1 MPTKAKNEDD
11 AVSTETSSR
20 LPYAH
25 PAGPLQFKPFA
36 ASEPIELGL
45 PSHRRSR
52 TVQIERSPWTAK
64 VTDDE
69 HIAEL
74 VTWG

>member
-1 MPTKAKNEDD
+1 MHI
-11 AVSTETSSR
+11 
-20 LPYAH
+20 LPDRCNS
-25 PAGPLQFKPFA
+25 KPFA